1 MQAAQTDYSENVLT
15 ETHPGTDVK
24 RQLFLRDP
32 SYPLPRGCISS
43 THKMSV
49 RDVNNGLSAIDSLN
63 FFQDSLQ
70 TPSHFKICPPRV
82 KGGRPSTTDA
92 ALNTIYIT
100 SRKSNDTTA
109 VLQSEYDHTFGSKDV
124 TATFEQIVKFTLD
137 TLPEEYL
144 KYIRGMDLLAKFSSV
159 GCTIRSI
166 DSVIPTITGTLRDHL
181 KSQDGC
187 LRYVPMGYP
196 PVIRSGSEGS
206 YQWSSVAVP
215 NWIEITFQADS
226 DDTVVHH
233 RYDDKSARALLRTH
247 LGEKAFV
254 IPATSV
260 LKVDAQVQPCHQEI
274 QEATMI
280 AHGVNPAFWGHT
292 TRQW

>member
-1 MQAAQTDYSENVLT
+1 MQASQIDHPEDILT
-15 ETHPGTDVK
+15 KTYPGTNTN
-24 RQLFLRDP
+24 RQLYLRVP
-32 SYPLPRGCISS
+32 AYPLHQRSISS

-49 RDVNNGLSAIDSLN
+49 RDVNNGLTAIDSLP

-70 TPSHFKICPPRV
+70 TPSHFKFCPPRV
-82 KGGRPSTTDA
+82 KGGRSSTTDA
-92 ALNTIYIT
+92 TLNTIYVT
-100 SRKSNDTTA
+100 SRKSDDTMA
-109 VLQSEYDHTFGSKDV
+109 VLQSEYDYTFGAKDV
-124 TATFEQIVKFTLD
+124 TATFEQIDKFTLD

-166 DSVIPTITGTLRDHL
+166 DPVIPTITGTLRDHL

-196 PVIRSGSEGS
+196 PVIQSGSEGS

-226 DDTVVHH
+226 EDTVVHH
-233 RYDDKSARALLRTH
+233 RYDDKSARALLKTH